1 MTPSDCPTYTLR
13 HHPISEQDCPLHL
26 LNTLLCLSEHMT
38 GKERLLVQKQEGPY
52 LVFVININNVEKPQ
66 QSLQW
71 Y

>member
-1 MTPSDCPTYTLR
+1 MMPSNCPTYTWT
-13 HHPISEQDCPLHL
+13 HHPISEQVCLHL
-26 LNTLLCLSEHMT
+26 LQHSSVPSEHMT
-38 GKERLLVQKQEGPY
+38 GKESLLVQKQEGPY